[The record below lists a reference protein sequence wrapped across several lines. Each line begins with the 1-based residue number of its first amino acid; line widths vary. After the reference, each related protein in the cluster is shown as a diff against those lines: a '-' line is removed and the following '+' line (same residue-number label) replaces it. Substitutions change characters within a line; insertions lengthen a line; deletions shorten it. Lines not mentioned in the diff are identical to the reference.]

1 MNTYFITGAT
11 GVLGS
16 AIIRELLL
24 NTKSKLILL
33 IRAENDDQVLQKMK
47 SLFTFLEINLL
58 EVKDRVD
65 FVRGDIE
72 LNNFGLDSKIFVEL
86 GRIVTHI
93 IHSAASVRMN
103 LPLDLARKSSVL
115 ATENIL
121 RLANLCLQN
130 GTLQKVEVV
139 STVGVG
145 GKWKGALPERWIH
158 EDRIFHN
165 TYEQSKAE
173 AELLLEEHLN
183 HGLPITVHRPS
194 MIVGHSITG
203 HVPHFQIFYHL
214 IEFLS
219 GRRTVGLLP
228 NLSNRKIDLIP
239 ADYVSQVII
248 WSSCTQQTIGK
259 ILHLCSGPDLAVSL
273 ETIKTI
279 VEKKFLERQQLIPR
293 SFILPIPWFSKLTQI
308 IMRIA
313 PPRHRRAFAILPI
326 FLDYLLE
333 EQIFSNSNTID
344 LLSMQ
349 GIKQPIPQDFLDPV
363 ISYYLNKKSNL

>member
-145 GKWKGALPERWIH
+145 GKWKGA
-158 EDRIFHN
+158 
-165 TYEQSKAE
+165 
-173 AELLLEEHLN
+173 
-183 HGLPITVHRPS
+183 
-194 MIVGHSITG
+194 
-203 HVPHFQIFYHL
+203 
-214 IEFLS
+214 
-219 GRRTVGLLP
+219 
-228 NLSNRKIDLIP
+228 
-239 ADYVSQVII
+239 
-248 WSSCTQQTIGK
+248 
-259 ILHLCSGPDLAVSL
+259 
-273 ETIKTI
+273 
-279 VEKKFLERQQLIPR
+279 
-293 SFILPIPWFSKLTQI
+293 
-308 IMRIA
+308 
-313 PPRHRRAFAILPI
+313 
-326 FLDYLLE
+326 
-333 EQIFSNSNTID
+333 
-344 LLSMQ
+344 
-349 GIKQPIPQDFLDPV
+349 
-363 ISYYLNKKSNL
+363 